1 MEEKD
6 AKEETAKEEQL
17 KSQWQLQKENWY
29 DRVPLNQKQLDIIIG
44 VCLVLL
50 VLTFVLIYLD
60 ARIFS
65 TCLDDNQA
73 PRFSIGRARGFR

>member
-6 AKEETAKEEQL
+6 IKEETAKEEQL

-50 VLTFVLIYLD
+50 ALTFVLIYLD
-60 ARIFS
+60 AKDIFH
-65 TCLDDNQA
+65 L
-73 PRFSIGRARGFR
+73 FG

>member
-1 MEEKD
+1 MEAKD
-6 AKEETAKEEQL
+6 PKEETAKEEQL

-60 ARIFS
+60 AKDIFH
-65 TCLDDNQA
+65 L
-73 PRFSIGRARGFR
+73 FGR

>member
-6 AKEETAKEEQL
+6 LKEETAKEEQL

-60 ARIFS
+60 AQDIFH
-65 TCLDDNQA
+65 L
-73 PRFSIGRARGFR
+73 FGR

>member
-6 AKEETAKEEQL
+6 PKEETAKKEQL

-60 ARIFS
+60 AKDIFH
-65 TCLDDNQA
+65 L
-73 PRFSIGRARGFR
+73 FGR

>member
-6 AKEETAKEEQL
+6 LKEETVKEEQL

-60 ARIFS
+60 AKDIFH
-65 TCLDDNQA
+65 L
-73 PRFSIGRARGFR
+73 FGR

>member
-6 AKEETAKEEQL
+6 PKEETAQEEPV

-44 VCLVLL
+44 VCLGLL
-50 VLTFVLIYLD
+50 VLTVVLIYLD
-60 ARIFS
+60 AKDIFH
-65 TCLDDNQA
+65 L
-73 PRFSIGRARGFR
+73 FGH

>member
-6 AKEETAKEEQL
+6 PKEETEKEEQP

-60 ARIFS
+60 AQDIFH
-65 TCLDDNQA
+65 L
-73 PRFSIGRARGFR
+73 FGR

>member
-6 AKEETAKEEQL
+6 LKEETAKEEQL

-50 VLTFVLIYLD
+50 ALTFVLIYLD
-60 ARIFS
+60 AKNIFH
-65 TCLDDNQA
+65 L
-73 PRFSIGRARGFR
+73 FGR

>member
-6 AKEETAKEEQL
+6 ATPKEEPEEV

-60 ARIFS
+60 AKDIFH
-65 TCLDDNQA
+65 L
-73 PRFSIGRARGFR
+73 FGR

>member
-1 MEEKD
+1 MEEID
-6 AKEETAKEEQL
+6 PKEETAKEEQL

-60 ARIFS
+60 AKDIFH
-65 TCLDDNQA
+65 L
-73 PRFSIGRARGFR
+73 FG

>member
-6 AKEETAKEEQL
+6 PKKETAKEEQL

-60 ARIFS
+60 AKDIFH
-65 TCLDDNQA
+65 L
-73 PRFSIGRARGFR
+73 FGR

>member
-6 AKEETAKEEQL
+6 IKEEKAKEEQL

-60 ARIFS
+60 AKDIFH
-65 TCLDDNQA
+65 L
-73 PRFSIGRARGFR
+73 FGR

>member
-6 AKEETAKEEQL
+6 IKEERAKEEQL

-60 ARIFS
+60 AKDIFH
-65 TCLDDNQA
+65 L
-73 PRFSIGRARGFR
+73 FGR

>member
-6 AKEETAKEEQL
+6 SKEEAAKEEQL

-60 ARIFS
+60 AKDIFH
-65 TCLDDNQA
+65 L
-73 PRFSIGRARGFR
+73 FG

>member
-6 AKEETAKEEQL
+6 PKEETAKEEHL

-50 VLTFVLIYLD
+50 ALTFVLIYLD
-60 ARIFS
+60 AKDIFH
-65 TCLDDNQA
+65 L
-73 PRFSIGRARGFR
+73 FGR

>member
-6 AKEETAKEEQL
+6 IKEETAKGEQL

-50 VLTFVLIYLD
+50 ALTFVLIYLD
-60 ARIFS
+60 AKDIFH
-65 TCLDDNQA
+65 L
-73 PRFSIGRARGFR
+73 FGR

>member
-6 AKEETAKEEQL
+6 IKEETEKEEQL

-60 ARIFS
+60 AKDIFH
-65 TCLDDNQA
+65 L
-73 PRFSIGRARGFR
+73 FG

>member
-6 AKEETAKEEQL
+6 IKEETAKEEQL

-60 ARIFS
+60 AKDIFH
-65 TCLDDNQA
+65 L
-73 PRFSIGRARGFR
+73 FGR

>member
-6 AKEETAKEEQL
+6 IKEETAKEEQL

-50 VLTFVLIYLD
+50 ALTFVLIYLD
-60 ARIFS
+60 AKDIF
-65 TCLDDNQA
+65 LL
-73 PRFSIGRARGFR
+73 FGR

>member
-6 AKEETAKEEQL
+6 IKEETAKEEQL

-50 VLTFVLIYLD
+50 ALTFVLIYLD
-60 ARIFS
+60 ARDIFH
-65 TCLDDNQA
+65 L
-73 PRFSIGRARGFR
+73 FGR

>member
-1 MEEKD
+1 MDEKD
-6 AKEETAKEEQL
+6 LKKETAKEEQL

-60 ARIFS
+60 AKDIFH
-65 TCLDDNQA
+65 L
-73 PRFSIGRARGFR
+73 FGR

>member
-6 AKEETAKEEQL
+6 LKEETAKEEQL

-50 VLTFVLIYLD
+50 MLTFVLIYLD
-60 ARIFS
+60 AKDIFH
-65 TCLDDNQA
+65 L
-73 PRFSIGRARGFR
+73 FGR

>member
-6 AKEETAKEEQL
+6 IKEETAKEEQL

-60 ARIFS
+60 AKDIFR
-65 TCLDDNQA
+65 L
-73 PRFSIGRARGFR
+73 FG

>member
-6 AKEETAKEEQL
+6 LKEETAKEEQL

-29 DRVPLNQKQLDIIIG
+29 DRVPLNQKQMDIIIG

-60 ARIFS
+60 AKDIFH
-65 TCLDDNQA
+65 L
-73 PRFSIGRARGFR
+73 FGR

>member
-1 MEEKD
+1 MEEKGI
-6 AKEETAKEEQL
+6 KEETAKEEQL

-60 ARIFS
+60 AKDIFH
-65 TCLDDNQA
+65 L
-73 PRFSIGRARGFR
+73 FGR

>member
-6 AKEETAKEEQL
+6 PKEETAREEPV

-44 VCLVLL
+44 VCIGLL
-50 VLTFVLIYLD
+50 VLTVVLIYLD
-60 ARIFS
+60 AKDIFH
-65 TCLDDNQA
+65 L
-73 PRFSIGRARGFR
+73 FGH

>member
-6 AKEETAKEEQL
+6 LKEETAKEEQL

-29 DRVPLNQKQLDIIIG
+29 DRVPLNQKQLDIIVG

-60 ARIFS
+60 AKDIFH
-65 TCLDDNQA
+65 L
-73 PRFSIGRARGFR
+73 FGR

>member
-6 AKEETAKEEQL
+6 PKEETAKEGQS

-60 ARIFS
+60 AQDIFH
-65 TCLDDNQA
+65 L
-73 PRFSIGRARGFR
+73 FGR

>member
-6 AKEETAKEEQL
+6 LKEETAKEEQL

-29 DRVPLNQKQLDIIIG
+29 YRVPLNQKQLDIIIG

-60 ARIFS
+60 AKDIFH
-65 TCLDDNQA
+65 L
-73 PRFSIGRARGFR
+73 FGR

>member
-6 AKEETAKEEQL
+6 IKEEKAKEEQL

-50 VLTFVLIYLD
+50 ALTFVLIYLD
-60 ARIFS
+60 AKDIFH
-65 TCLDDNQA
+65 L
-73 PRFSIGRARGFR
+73 FG

>member
-6 AKEETAKEEQL
+6 IKEETAKEEQL

-44 VCLVLL
+44 VCIVLL

-60 ARIFS
+60 AKDIFH
-65 TCLDDNQA
+65 L
-73 PRFSIGRARGFR
+73 FGR

>member
-6 AKEETAKEEQL
+6 SKEEMAKEEQL

-60 ARIFS
+60 AKDIFH
-65 TCLDDNQA
+65 L
-73 PRFSIGRARGFR
+73 FGR